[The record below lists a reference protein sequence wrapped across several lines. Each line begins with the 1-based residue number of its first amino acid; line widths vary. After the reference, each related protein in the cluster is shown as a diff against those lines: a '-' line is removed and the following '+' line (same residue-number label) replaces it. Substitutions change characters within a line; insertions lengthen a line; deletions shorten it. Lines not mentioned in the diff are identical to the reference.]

1 MPPRE
6 ALFQPFHEVAV
17 DLIGPRA
24 VQVGNESYSISALTI
39 IVDTATTMAELIRID
54 NKTSQQAMM
63 KF

>member
-17 DLIGPRA
+17 DLIGPRV
-24 VQVGNESYSISALTI
+24 VQVRNESYSISALTI
-39 IVDTATTMAELIRID
+39 IDTATSTMAELIRID